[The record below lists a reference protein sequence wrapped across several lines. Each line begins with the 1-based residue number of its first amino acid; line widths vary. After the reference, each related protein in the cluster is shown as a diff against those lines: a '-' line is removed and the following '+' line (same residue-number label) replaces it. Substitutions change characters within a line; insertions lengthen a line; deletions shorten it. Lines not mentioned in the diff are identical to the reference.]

1 MSLLF
6 SPLHL
11 TERKINKERERER
24 EREREGG
31 RGSKCS
37 KMDKVKIILTY
48 ITFTVNSK
56 LITASLIVEINLVI
70 IIIIIMK

>member
-1 MSLLF
+1 MICVFAFLPSALD
-6 SPLHL
+6 
-11 TERKINKERERER
+11 REKDKQ
-24 EREREGG
+24 REGG